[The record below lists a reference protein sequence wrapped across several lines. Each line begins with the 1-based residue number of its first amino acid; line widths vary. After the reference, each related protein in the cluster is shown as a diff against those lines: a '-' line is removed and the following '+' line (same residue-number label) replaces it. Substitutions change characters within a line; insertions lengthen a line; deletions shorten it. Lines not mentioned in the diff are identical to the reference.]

1 MSRGR
6 ILLTGATGILG
17 SWVLAESLRRGYS
30 PVAVMR
36 DRSITDARAR
46 LKAVLGLAG
55 IHGGEHDVEILTGDS
70 TKENLG
76 LSATDIAGMR
86 RSLDGIIHCAACT
99 SFSPEQDEEVL
110 TTNIGGT
117 KNVLSL
123 AVQTDAPLFHVS
135 TAYVCGRRSGRIAER
150 DLEHDA
156 GYNNTYE
163 RSKNE
168 AEGLVRAAFTRGDV
182 HGAVYRPG
190 IIVGAT
196 DGGRICQF
204 SNFYKLLQA
213 IDYGAPRA
221 RRNGSNFRLFGDPAC
236 TINLVPVDWS
246 ANQLWDGI
254 ETEGASG
261 KSYHMTNHAP
271 PTMEFIVEW
280 LNSLLGDSG
289 VRIELSPDIEEQDAV
304 IRRAT
309 KHFEGYVLDE
319 PVFDRKNMNRATPTG
334 GECPEIDTEFL
345 ASLFSYGK
353 SQGWRNIFDVRR
365 RDAQPV
371 NGAAKHLGRPHA
383 VAMHRQ
389 PQVTP

>member
-6 ILLTGATGILG
+6 MLLTGATGILG

-36 DRSITDARAR
+36 DRSIADARAR

-55 IHGGEHDVEILTGDS
+55 IHGGERDVEIVTGDS

-76 LSATDIAGMR
+76 LSTGEVSRMR
-86 RSLDGIIHCAACT
+86 GTLDGIIHCAACT

-110 TTNIGGT
+110 TTNVGGT
-117 KNVLSL
+117 RNVLSL
-123 AVQTDAPLFHVS
+123 AALTDASLFHVS
-135 TAYVCGRRSGRIAER
+135 TAYVCGRRTGRIAER

-168 AEGLVRAAFTRGDV
+168 AEGLVRVAFTRGDV
-182 HGAVYRPG
+182 RGAVYRPG

-280 LNSLLGDSG
+280 LNSLLDDSG

-319 PVFDRKNMNRATPTG
+319 PVFDRKNMDRATPAG
-334 GECPEIDTEFL
+334 GECPEIDSEFL
-345 ASLFSYGK
+345 ASLFRYGK

-365 RDAQPV
+365 REAQPV
-371 NGAAKHLGRPHA
+371 NGSSKHLGRPHA
-383 VAMHRQ
+383 VAMHRL